1 MKCTPKSHCAGD
13 TLSGVGVSGSID
25 PPPCGS
31 ILGQGLYRH
40 RHRPA
45 PISHNP
51 PCPPLNPAHTG
62 QQLTCERELKRLTLV
77 VGRTLLTKPKTILAG
92 VILDLFFARSISLMA
107 TFNIEKT
114 PLCSFGSFDSWS
126 IVGTR
131 GRCKVW
137 GWCQGERTRTLM
149 RISGRPS

>member
-1 MKCTPKSHCAGD
+1 MVRL
-13 TLSGVGVSGSID
+13 TLPIAQSPHTRTDSID
-25 PPPCGS
+25 PPACRS
-31 ILGQGLYRH
+31 ILGQGLYTRQ
-40 RHRPA
+40 HRPA

-51 PCPPLNPAHTG
+51 PCRPLNPAHTG
-62 QQLTCERELKRLTLV
+62 QQLTCERELRRLTLI
-77 VGRTLLTKPKTILAG
+77 VGRRSLTKPKTILAG
-92 VILDLFFARSISLMA
+92 VTLDLFFARSISSTA
-107 TFNIEKT
+107 TFNINKT
-114 PLCSFGSFDSWS
+114 PLRSFGSFDSWS